1 MGSPRLFSLP
11 PSSLFPFSPFFVLLL
26 PPLLSSRLSTL
37 SVLSL
42 STCTKTIT
50 ANRTQMV
57 VSRPVMLSLPPMRKA
72 LVLRWNDDLGLGFIA
87 AIRSERYP
95 LREDTTL
102 TVFFRTR
109 IVSQN
114 SHETAKFK
122 KQGKL
127 KINRNTRVVIV
138 EERGER
144 EVSGWI

>member
-1 MGSPRLFSLP
+1 
-11 PSSLFPFSPFFVLLL
+11 
-26 PPLLSSRLSTL
+26 
-37 SVLSL
+37 
-42 STCTKTIT
+42 
-50 ANRTQMV
+50 
-57 VSRPVMLSLPPMRKA
+57 MRKA

>member
-57 VSRPVMLSLPPMRKA
+57 VASRNAFSPPDEEGSCSAVERRFRVRFYSGNSQRTLPITR
-72 LVLRWNDDLGLGFIA
+72 
-87 AIRSERYP
+87 RYHF
-95 LREDTTL
+95 D
-102 TVFFRTR
+102 R
-109 IVSQN
+109 IFPDEEKVSQN

>member
-57 VSRPVMLSLPPMRKA
+57 VASRNAFSPPRGEMRKA

-109 IVSQN
+109 KRCRKIR
-114 SHETAKFK
+114 T
-122 KQGKL
+122 KQRNL
-127 KINRNTRVVIV
+127 KNR
-138 EERGER
+138 E
-144 EVSGWI
+144 S